1 MNKTNDMDNHL
12 KADTVIDFH
21 SFSDREHTLLPN
33 DACQADCEHS
43 QPDALSTGEYQTV
56 ESPSIGLECVDPN
69 VQSPTEAAEDSGDSA
84 HLSAQDSDR
93 LHRPIWAL
101 PPEVRIAS
109 LLDTLAKAQMEI
121 ERQAQRNRELNAR
134 MREISSL
141 AGQPA
146 VRAADGAE
154 ENAKLRGRLDGG
166 EDYLQALTAQTGRL
180 DSVLDSLT
188 QPHTGVIELNAA
200 LDEDLTGCNELLG
213 EMQTDDGPLAELES
227 LVDQLCGTDLSDN
240 EIRQNTVQAEAANVD
255 FLETLADLHG
265 TGRDKLTEVYVK
277 DREML
282 TEVHADNRLFIA
294 MNDAIKWPLDKSV
307 VTIGRG
313 RFNDIQIRTRSVSRS
328 HARIV
333 TNDSDAIIEDL
344 DSKNGITVNGRS
356 VQLRQ
361 LKNGDVVEVDKIHF
375 KFIDLL
381 ADDADRGARAADDR
395 AANSDRAADK
405 GGETAQEMRDRRD
418 RRNRRK
424 ETRERGRLPQRSGQD
439 GFQDAEGRPDR
450 DAQSAKKP
458 WWKFR
463 E

>member
-33 DACQADCEHS
+33 DESQADCEHS

-56 ESPSIGLECVDPN
+56 ESPSVGLECVDPN

-109 LLDTLAKAQMEI
+109 LLDALAKAQMEI

-146 VRAADGAE
+146 VRAGDDAE
-154 ENAKLRGRLDGG
+154 ENAKLGGRLDGS
-166 EDYLQALTAQTGRL
+166 EDTLQALTAQTGRL
-180 DSVLDSLT
+180 ESVLDILT
-188 QPHTGVIELNAA
+188 QPRTGVTELNAA
-200 LDEDLTGCNELLG
+200 LDEDLTGCNELLSD
-213 EMQTDDGPLAELES
+213 MQTDDGQLAELES
-227 LVDQLCGTDLSDN
+227 LVDQLCGTDPSDN
-240 EIRQNTVQAEAANVD
+240 EIRQNTVQAETAHVD

-265 TGRDKLTEVYVK
+265 KDRDKLTEVHLK
-277 DREML
+277 DREMVP
-282 TEVHADNRLFIA
+282 EVHADNHLFIEL
-294 MNDAIKWPLDKSV
+294 NDASKCPLDKSV

-313 RFNDIQIRTRSVSRS
+313 RFNDIQISTRCVSRS

-344 DSKNGITVNGRS
+344 NSKNGITVNGHS
-356 VQLRQ
+356 VKLMQLR
-361 LKNGDVVEVDKIHF
+361 NGDVVGLDKISF
-375 KFIDLL
+375 KFVDLM
-381 ADDADRGARAADDR
+381 ADDTDDRGARAADK
-395 AANSDRAADK
+395 A
-405 GGETAQEMRDRRD
+405 GEPDQGTRDRRD
-418 RRNRRK
+418 RRNRRQATQK
-424 ETRERGRLPQRSGQD
+424 PEQLTRRSDQD
-439 GFQDAEGRPDR
+439 ASQDAEKQPDPET
-450 DAQSAKKP
+450 QSTKKP
-458 WWKFR
+458 WWNFR